1 MLTLGGNRLKKMRL
15 VLATVILGSA
25 LSSWAQ
31 TTDDEGISLKKV
43 QFSGLVDTYVSKSF
57 QNPATGTIEGRA
69 FDTDTNTF
77 MLNMAKVEIEHAAE
91 PIGFRLD
98 LGFGRGF
105 EIFNGLYRS
114 SHAERAESLC
124 LHRLSGFC
132 F

>member
-105 EIFNGLYRS
+105 EIFNGLDRS